1 MRSSPFRPPPRLPRP
16 GRAPTGRGGRAP
28 LAGAFARRSAFA
40 RLLVREEGFF
50 RWLALR
56 THRSGL
62 WGPPTGPREGPPG
75 GRHSSSWG
83 GDRGSLAGSS
93 AKDRWTLGLDLPAPA
108 SGQVFPR
115 NPCPCPPASS
125 SQGGFLG
132 SGLYRNPRRSSS
144 AAFASVLHSCAR
156 PFGLTLRTSRVLGR
170 VLPRNG
176 VCHPFLGP
184 PAVPLR
190 GTVPPPFGGGAGARS
205 GLVLVG
211 MSGLGARIR
220 TRSRRVLPR
229 GGPSS
234 DPSRGWVL
242 ARNLRFLAAS
252 RPSARPPSNGPT
264 APRSRRWPFGV
275 GGRWWRRAARGC
287 PRPSAQRSTAFPLPS
302 DAPAASRPRRGRG
315 TCPRSA
321 RRRNVGAFGTQALY
335 RSFRT
340 SPVGSSSRRSLG
352 PSVASP
358 ATSGGWGRP
367 RARRALRAPDRPS
380 SRGVARYVAPVGR

>member
-1 MRSSPFRPPPRLPRP
+1 MLASGPPR
-16 GRAPTGRGGRAP
+16 GGHRASERLRSPSRA
-28 LAGAFARRSAFA
+28 G
-40 RLLVREEGFF
+40 
-50 RWLALR
+50 
-56 THRSGL
+56 
-62 WGPPTGPREGPPG
+62 
-75 GRHSSSWG
+75 
-83 GDRGSLAGSS
+83 
-93 AKDRWTLGLDLPAPA
+93 
-108 SGQVFPR
+108 
-115 NPCPCPPASS
+115 
-125 SQGGFLG
+125 GGFLLDG
-132 SGLYRNPRRSSS
+132 SLWAPRRRTAGPSASGLYRSPRRSSS

-156 PFGLTLRTSRVLGR
+156 PFGLTLRPYRVLGR

-205 GLVLVG
+205 
-211 MSGLGARIR
+211 
-220 TRSRRVLPR
+220 
-229 GGPSS
+229 
-234 DPSRGWVL
+234 
-242 ARNLRFLAAS
+242 
-252 RPSARPPSNGPT
+252 
-264 APRSRRWPFGV
+264 RRWPFGV
-275 GGRWWRRAARGC
+275 GVRSCRRAARGC

-315 TCPRSA
+315 KCPRSA

-340 SPVGSSSRRSLG
+340 SLVGSSSRRSLG

-367 RARRALRAPDRPS
+367 RAKRALRAPDRPS